1 MDSIINL
8 TDIRR
13 SNTAH
18 MPKLPSR
25 LLSNNLVGKNIKS
38 KLKILNDI
46 REIFSIDIKKI
57 QNINDIIRNQN
68 LTKILNPSNKIRGPI
83 DSAATLKIRNK
94 INIKCPAGT
103 RKNLLNQCVKIR

>member
-18 MPKLPSR
+18 IPRLPSR
-25 LLSNNLVGKNIKS
+25 LLTNTIANKSVKS

-46 REIFSIDIKKI
+46 HEILSIDIKKI

-68 LTKILNPSNKIRGPI
+68 LTKILSPSNKIRGPI
-83 DSAATLKIRNK
+83 DSHATLKIRNK